1 MQSTLASVNIQVLPD
16 KGQKLL
22 KQIQE
27 LEEALGA
34 LALSP
39 EQGKMGCA
47 PELGVCMSFTR
58 NIREV
63 VLIKKVDPLTFPFC
77 YLLLSFLLKHA
88 CNL

>member
-1 MQSTLASVNIQVLPD
+1 MNIQALPD

-39 EQGKMGCA
+39 EPGKMGYA
-47 PELGVCMSFTR
+47 PELGVCGNFKR
-58 NIREV
+58 DIRQALSV
-63 VLIKKVDPLTFPFC
+63 KN
-77 YLLLSFLLKHA
+77 LLLHLPVHLIIYFWAFQNDPCDL
-88 CNL
+88 

>member
-1 MQSTLASVNIQVLPD
+1 MNIQALPD

-39 EQGKMGCA
+39 EPGKMGYT
-47 PELGVCMSFTR
+47 PELSGVK
-58 NIREV
+58 N
-63 VLIKKVDPLTFPFC
+63 
-77 YLLLSFLLKHA
+77 LLLRLPVHLIIYF
-88 CNL
+88 

>member
-1 MQSTLASVNIQVLPD
+1 MNIQALPD

-39 EQGKMGCA
+39 EPGKMGYT
-47 PELGVCMSFTR
+47 PELRLV
-58 NIREV
+58 
-63 VLIKKVDPLTFPFC
+63 K
-77 YLLLSFLLKHA
+77 
-88 CNL
+88 